1 MADVNAERR
10 PDYFLAGSRPL
21 ARLEVHERAAAFAP
35 LALRLS
41 LATVFLAHGIQKLL
55 GLGAAAGAFEAMGF
69 SPGMLWAPL
78 TAALEVVGGLALV
91 LGFFTRAAALALLAS
106 QLVALF
112 LVHLPNGF
120 FLKPEGNGIE
130 FNLVLIGGL
139 LALVF
144 LGSGKIGVDEERR
157 KRTGKTVYR
166 ERAVTPGEAATRTEP
181 PRPPEGT
188 VP

>member
-41 LATVFLAHGIQKLL
+41 LAAIFLAHGIQKLL
-55 GLGAAAGAFEAMGF
+55 GLGAASAGFEQMGF
-69 SPGMLWAPL
+69 SPGALWAPL
-78 TAALEVVGGLALV
+78 TAALELLGGLALA
-91 LGFFTRAAALALLAS
+91 LGFFTRAAALLLLCS

-130 FNLVLIGGL
+130 FNVALIGSL

-144 LGSGKIGVDEERR
+144 LGSGRIGVDEEVRR
-157 KRTGKTVYR
+157 KKGRTVYR
-166 ERAVTPGEAATRTEP
+166 ERAVTPGETAARGPTP
-181 PRPPEGT
+181 PTSDAP
-188 VP
+188 